1 MPRVKANS
9 KTTDGKKTAAKKQQS
24 RTQQKTTKLSTDVY
38 DTNGKKQ
45 GSLNLPKE
53 FFGQKVNK
61 SLLKQALHIY
71 FENQSKHTAS
81 VKTRGQKRGGGA
93 KPWRQ
98 KGTGRARAGSNRSP
112 LWVGGGTTHGP
123 KYRNIQLN
131 LPKKMKHQALI
142 SALSSKAS
150 SNSIKVISNIEK
162 IDPKTKIIANLL
174 KKIGAKGTNLI
185 VVSEKNPNVK
195 LATNNLQKTSV
206 DTAINLNALGIIKN
220 KNIFFSKEAIEK
232 LS

>member
-1 MPRVKANS
+1 MKMPRVKANS
-9 KTTDGKKTAAKKQQS
+9 KTTYGKKTAAKKQQS

-123 KYRNIQLN
+123 KFRNVQLN
-131 LPKKMKHQALI
+131 LSKKMKHQALI
-142 SALSSKAS
+142 SALSSKANS
-150 SNSIKVISNIEK
+150 QSIKIISNLENIE
-162 IDPKTKIIANLL
+162 PKTKII
-174 KKIGAKGTNLI
+174 TNLI
-185 VVSEKNPNVK
+185 NKLELEGSNLFIVSEKNLNLK
-195 LATNNLQKTSV
+195 LATRNLQKTFV
-206 DTAINLNALGIIKN
+206 DTSINLNALEI
-220 KNIFFSKEAIEK
+220 
-232 LS
+232 

>member
-1 MPRVKANS
+1 MKMPRVKANS

-131 LPKKMKHQALI
+131 LPKK
-142 SALSSKAS
+142 
-150 SNSIKVISNIEK
+150 
-162 IDPKTKIIANLL
+162 
-174 KKIGAKGTNLI
+174 IGAKGTNLI

-206 DTAINLNALGIIKN
+206 DTAINLNALGIIKK